1 MRWASDGD
9 DAAVI
14 SLVSLLNS
22 GCRWWLATSFLGAEG
37 SFFSSL
43 SLFLPL
49 VLPSLGVFS
58 LAGSFRCLF
67 LLLFV
72 GALYVAWVL
81 FYVGLFSV
89 RTLFFLHLS
98 PTPDLQAQLSAA
110 ALASAHWGMNLN

>member
-1 MRWASDGD
+1 
-9 DAAVI
+9 
-14 SLVSLLNS
+14 
-22 GCRWWLATSFLGAEG
+22 
-37 SFFSSL
+37 
-43 SLFLPL
+43 

-89 RTLFFLHLS
+89 RTLFFFWL
-98 PTPDLQAQLSAA
+98 AYAKKVAA
-110 ALASAHWGMNLN
+110 DEATRRSTLVPSDSVDDF